1 MPETVATTTPKAS
14 ENVKLN
20 SPKPFTGKRS
30 DFILFM
36 QDVFVYLK
44 VNKSIYDDDERR
56 FPSFCPIW
64 QMETLLYRNNNLFRQ
79 RLKRA

>member
-14 ENVKLN
+14 ENIKLN
-20 SPKPFTGKRS
+20 PPKPFTGKRS

-44 VNKSIYDDDERR
+44 VKKSIYDDNKKKI
-56 FPSFCPIW
+56 SFIW
-64 QMETLLYRNNNLFRQ
+64 QMETLLYGNSNLFR
-79 RLKRA
+79 